1 MDSRM
6 TPNLEK
12 SLDYIDFT
20 TIAWVM
26 EGIFTLI
33 LIIGIVRVSSN
44 ERVGF
49 WETIA
54 DLFLLDL
61 IFELI
66 ILLFE
71 SFLD

>member
-1 MDSRM
+1 M